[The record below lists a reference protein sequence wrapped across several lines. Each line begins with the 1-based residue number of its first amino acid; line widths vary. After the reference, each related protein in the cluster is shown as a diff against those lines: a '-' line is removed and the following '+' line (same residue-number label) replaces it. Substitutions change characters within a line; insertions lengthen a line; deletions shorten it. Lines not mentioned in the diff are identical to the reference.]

1 MITLSS
7 NPQQKNK
14 INEPVWMNFEKQIP
28 IKKVRLIAN
37 SVKNPIEI
45 KKHKALSLSKQTHKQ
60 TVYGQNEENYA
71 MAIYELE
78 GKKDF
83 TLINNFD
90 VANLMK
96 EGKSIY
102 SPFKTKMN
110 KGVPIQMPI
119 AKRNGKDLVLKR
131 GQQVIFYD
139 PEIEQPESISD
150 LNYYNERKYIIEG
163 LTISRVPRPSGKIDE
178 YGVIKLRFFSEARKA
193 DDLKKDN
200 YKPDGSFKICES
212 KPTRKM
218 NHNQF
223 TAFVEGIDFHV
234 STTGKIKPI

>member
-1 MITLSS
+1 
-7 NPQQKNK
+7 
-14 INEPVWMNFEKQIP
+14 
-28 IKKVRLIAN
+28 
-37 SVKNPIEI
+37 
-45 KKHKALSLSKQTHKQ
+45 
-60 TVYGQNEENYA
+60 
-71 MAIYELE
+71 LE

-83 TLINNFD
+83 TLINNFE
-90 VANLMK
+90 VANLTK

-102 SPFKTKMN
+102 SPFKTKLN

-139 PEIEQPESISD
+139 SEIEQPESISD
-150 LNYYNERKYIIEG
+150 LADLSGRIYIIEG
-163 LTISRVPRPSGKIDE
+163 LSIQRIVRPSGKIDE
-178 YGVIKLRFFSEARKA
+178 YGVVMFRYFREARKS

-200 YKPDGSFKICES
+200 YKPDGSFKIGDS

-223 TAFVEGIDFHV
+223 TGFVEGIDFLV